1 MKHCKMSEKK
11 NSKSKFVTILSKVAV
26 QVGLFLAPLVLLL
39 ILIIVADILDID
51 DFDRNMFFLCPS
63 LFYVVHVWIDEC
75 EKIKSKDIFF
85 RLYFYVLLF
94 ASLIINLSQEHSL
107 SDISPFHLII
117 HLPLLVSVIVRKLKK
132 KEIYWQSW
140 ISIPIFL
147 VAILTYGKESF
158 GIIYTLT
165 NDNVLFAIIYI
176 YSFIGYTLYE
186 SYKNE
191 DLIEMNCGIIANLIL
206 SYGFLITGVYDYHE
220 VLLVNENFIIALF
233 ISLTIL
239 LIITDIYLYRKIRK
253 KALAEKTPA
262 TIQA

>member
-1 MKHCKMSEKK
+1 MSEKK
-11 NSKSKFVTILSKVAV
+11 NSKSKFVTILTKVAV

-39 ILIIVADILDID
+39 ILIIVANILDID
-51 DFDRNMFFLCPS
+51 RFNRYIFSLCPS

-85 RLYFYVLLF
+85 KLYFYVLLF
-94 ASLIINLSQEHSL
+94 ASLHINLNQEQSL
-107 SDISPFHLII
+107 SDISPCHLII

-140 ISIPIFL
+140 ISTPIFL
-147 VAILTYGKESF
+147 VAILTDGNELF
-158 GIIYTLT
+158 TIIYL
-165 NDNVLFAIIYI
+165 

-186 SYKNE
+186 SYMNQ
-191 DLIEMNCGIIANLIL
+191 DLTEMNCGIIANLIS
-206 SYGFLITGVYDYHE
+206 SYTFLINNVYGYYDDI
-220 VLLVNENFIIALF
+220 LLADENFIIALS
-233 ISLTIL
+233 ILLTIL

>member
-1 MKHCKMSEKK
+1 MSEKK

-117 HLPLLVSVIVRKLKK
+117 HLPLLVSIIVRKLKK

-147 VAILTYGKESF
+147 L
-158 GIIYTLT
+158 
-165 NDNVLFAIIYI
+165 AIIAERNELFTTIYL

-206 SYGFLITGVYDYHE
+206 SYGFLIMKVYDYYE

-239 LIITDIYLYRKIRK
+239 LIITDIYLYRKMRK

>member
-11 NSKSKFVTILSKVAV
+11 NSKSKFITILSKVAL
-26 QVGLFLAPLVLLL
+26 QVGLFLAPLALLL
-39 ILIIVADILDID
+39 ILLIVADILDID
-51 DFDRNMFFLCPS
+51 RFNIFFLCPS

-117 HLPLLVSVIVRKLKK
+117 HLPLLVSIIVRKLKK

-147 VAILTYGKESF
+147 VAIIAERNELFTT
-158 GIIYTLT
+158 IYL
-165 NDNVLFAIIYI
+165 

-206 SYGFLITGVYDYHE
+206 SYGFLIKKVYDYHE
-220 VLLVNENFIIALF
+220 VLPVNENFIIALF

>member
-1 MKHCKMSEKK
+1 MSEKK
-11 NSKSKFVTILSKVAV
+11 NSKSKFITILSKVAL
-26 QVGLFLAPLVLLL
+26 QVGLFLAPLALLL
-39 ILIIVADILDID
+39 ILLIVADILDID
-51 DFDRNMFFLCPS
+51 RSDRNIDRNIFFLCPS

-94 ASLIINLSQEHSL
+94 ASLIINLSQEYSL

-117 HLPLLVSVIVRKLKK
+117 HLPLLVSIIVRKLKK

-147 VAILTYGKESF
+147 L
-158 GIIYTLT
+158 
-165 NDNVLFAIIYI
+165 AIIAERNELFTTIYL

-206 SYGFLITGVYDYHE
+206 SYGFLIKIVYDYHE